1 VATIYTIG
9 HSRREWQEL
18 LDVLSGHRITR
29 LADVRAL
36 PRSRW
41 VPHFNRERMVQ
52 AFDKTGV
59 EYRWMPELGGKRGKQ
74 REHSPNV
81 ALRDE
86 ALRNYADYM
95 LSPEFQ
101 DAARTLV
108 ELAGTSKTAV
118 MCAEKNF
125 SNCHRSLIS
134 DYLTLHGHEVLH
146 IEDLSPPQR
155 HRLSA
160 DAHLFEGQVIYSP
173 EDLFRDKLA

>member
-1 VATIYTIG
+1 MLAA
-9 HSRREWQEL
+9 HA
-18 LDVLSGHRITR
+18 ITR
-29 LADVRAL
+29 LVDVRAL

-52 AFDKTGV
+52 AFDNTGV

-74 REHSPNV
+74 REQSPNI

-95 LSPEFQ
+95 FSREFQ
-101 DAARTLV
+101 EGARTLV
-108 ELAGTSKTAV
+108 ELAGASKTAI

-134 DYLTLHGHEVLH
+134 DYLTLHGNEVLH
-146 IEDLSPPQR
+146 IEDQSLPQL
-155 HRLSA
+155 HRPSA
-160 DAHLFEGQVIYSP
+160 DARLVKGQVIYSP